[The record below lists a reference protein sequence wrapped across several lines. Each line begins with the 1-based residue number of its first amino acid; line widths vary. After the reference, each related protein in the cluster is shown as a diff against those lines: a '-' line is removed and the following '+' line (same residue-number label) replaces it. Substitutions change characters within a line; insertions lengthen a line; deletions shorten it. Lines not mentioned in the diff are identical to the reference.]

1 MSTSKTFTY
10 PVTVVAYREPDK
22 YTGGVAELYVNNRYC
37 VWTTLFDFNPDMSN
51 REALEEADY
60 TDLIDM
66 LDFDEDGELEDVK
79 PGREDDFFE
88 WAFADLAEGGSTLDT
103 GLYFDCAL
111 RDRFGEDVSTNVS
124 EGCDY
129 WVKAENGV
137 HFAHFTLESPE
148 PLEFKGEK
156 IRHYTTYP
164 RPA

>member
-10 PVTVVAYREPDK
+10 PVTVVAYRDPK
-22 YTGGVAELYVNNRYC
+22 YTGGVAELYVNNRHYD
-37 VWTTLFDFNPDMSN
+37 WTTLFAFNPDMSN

-66 LDFDEDGELEDVK
+66 VEFGESGEIEGVK
-79 PGREDDFFE
+79 PGREEDFFD
-88 WAFADLAEGGSTLDT
+88 WAFADLVEGGSTLDT
-103 GLYFDCAL
+103 GLYFYCAL
-111 RDRFGEDVSTNVS
+111 RDLFGEDIDTNLS
-124 EGCDY
+124 ESCNY

-148 PLEFKGEK
+148 PLEFKGEE

>member
-1 MSTSKTFTY
+1 M
-10 PVTVVAYREPDK
+10 
-22 YTGGVAELYVNNRYC
+22 
-37 VWTTLFDFNPDMSN
+37 
-51 REALEEADY
+51 
-60 TDLIDM
+60 
-66 LDFDEDGELEDVK
+66 
-79 PGREDDFFE
+79 
-88 WAFADLAEGGSTLDT
+88 
-103 GLYFDCAL
+103 
-111 RDRFGEDVSTNVS
+111 STNVS

>member
-10 PVTVVAYREPDK
+10 PVTVVAYRDPK
-22 YTGGVAELYVNNRYC
+22 YTGGVAELYVNNRHYD
-37 VWTTLFDFNPDMSN
+37 WTTLFAFNPDMSH

-66 LDFDEDGELEDVK
+66 VEFDENGEIVDVK
-79 PGREDDFFE
+79 PGREDDFFG
-88 WAFADLAEGGSTLDT
+88 WAFSDLVEGGSTLDT
-103 GLYFDCAL
+103 GLYFYCVL
-111 RDRFGEDVSTNVS
+111 RDLFGEDIDTNLS
-124 EGCDY
+124 ESCDY
-129 WVKAENGV
+129 WVEAVNGV
-137 HFAHFTLESPE
+137 HFAHFTLKSPE

>member
-1 MSTSKTFTY
+1 MSTSKAFTY
-10 PVTVVAYREPDK
+10 PVTVVAYRDPK
-22 YTGGVAELYVNNRYC
+22 YAGGVAELYVNNRHYD
-37 VWTTLFDFNPDMSN
+37 WTTLFGFNPDMSN
-51 REALEEADY
+51 RKALEENNG
-60 TDLIDM
+60 DLIEM
-66 LDFDEDGELEDVK
+66 LDFDGDGEIEDVK
-79 PGREDDFFE
+79 PGREGDFFE
-88 WAFADLAEGGSTLDT
+88 WAFADLVEGGYVLDT

-129 WVKAENGV
+129 WVRAENGV
-137 HFAHFTLESPE
+137 RFAHFTLESPE

>member
-1 MSTSKTFTY
+1 MSTSKPFTY
-10 PVTVVAYREPDK
+10 PVTVVAYRDLK
-22 YTGGVAELYVNNRYC
+22 YTGGVAELYVNNRHYD
-37 VWTTLFDFNPDMSN
+37 WTTLFEFNLDMSN
-51 REALEEADY
+51 REALEENNG
-60 TDLIDM
+60 DLIDM
-66 LDFDEDGELEDVK
+66 LDFDEDGEIEDVK
-79 PGREDDFFE
+79 PGREDDFFD
-88 WAFADLAEGGSTLDT
+88 WAFADLVEGGYVLDT

-124 EGCDY
+124 VGCDY